1 MKIIVTEEQIK
12 EIIKNVY
19 DKNVFEQTIPKNVSY
34 STTRFHV
41 LSKTLSSKKLE
52 IPNREQ
58 FTSHQSGK
66 GGATKYW
73 ASIDEMKGN
82 KLTYKVIY
90 WCNGSN
96 AGKFWGSMTSDP
108 KDWYYDDTRI
118 LSGYLSKNVCN
129 KAYGDQY
136 RAKNAKKWTKVND
149 KNKKIADQK
158 KEEEYLRLNSP
169 YVDATGKKVRYWNS
183 TEFKKNYNF
192 LKGQGLV
199 VDGVPNPQSPN
210 QHFNLCA
217 LYSIKYLTDY
227 QLNRLGWRNTE
238 CLQIGLASL
247 GNVKM
252 VKKKLNSYGISI
264 TSSLNDKE
272 SPIWSE
278 ITGKVKPLYA
288 NFVLSDFY
296 FQWGKLVN
304 DINANPNSN
313 NTVYFPDGVLN
324 FMNAFYGTTNASQ
337 LKNVYDKVRPSCVGG
352 GLTAEEGHKVIEGLQ
367 IASMFV
373 PVIGPFLA
381 AGLGVADSA
390 IYFSQGKKGAAGL
403 VLALSVIPF
412 AAEIPALKTVG
423 KAVFESIA
431 LKTVQKIPFNVEEL
445 NVVKLLNAHK
455 AEVKVA
461 TEEWIAKQSSNKTV
475 QEFIKIAKTKGED
488 AIKDQIEKKTGIK
501 LKYIPT
507 SNAALGKLASSEA
520 KSGAKELAKDVATKV
535 AKSVDA
541 PTTPTTYKS

>member
-12 EIIKNVY
+12 EIINNVY
-19 DKNVFEQTIPKNVSY
+19 GDILSEQTIPINVSY
-34 STTRFHV
+34 NTTRFHV

-52 IPNREQ
+52 IPNRQ
-58 FTSHQSGK
+58 RFTSHQSGK

-136 RAKNAKKWTKVND
+136 RAKNAKKWTKIND

-158 KEEEYLRLNSP
+158 KEEEFLKNNSP

-183 TEFKKNYNF
+183 TEFKKNYDF
-192 LKGQGLV
+192 FKSQGLV
-199 VDGVPNPQSPN
+199 VDGVPSPQSPN

-217 LYSIKYLTDY
+217 LFSIKFLTDY

-238 CLQIGLASL
+238 CLQIGLGSL

-252 VKKKLNSYGISI
+252 LSKKLPSYGISI
-264 TSSLNDKE
+264 TSSLNDKD
-272 SPIWSE
+272 SPIWTH
-278 ITGKVKPLYA
+278 ITGKVNPLYA

-304 DINANPNSN
+304 DINANPNTT
-313 NTVYFPDGVLN
+313 NTGYFPDGVYN

-337 LKNVYDKVRPSCVGG
+337 IKGTYDKVRPSCIGG
-352 GLTAEEGHKVIEGLQ
+352 GLTAEEGHTVIEALQ
-367 IASMFV
+367 IASLFV
-373 PVIGPFLA
+373 PFVGPFLA
-381 AGLGVADSA
+381 AGLGIADSA
-390 IYFSQGKKGAAGL
+390 IYYSEGKKGAAGL

-412 AAEIPALKTVG
+412 AAEIPGLKNVGTTVF
-423 KAVFESIA
+423 KSIA
-431 LKTVQKIPFNVEEL
+431 NKTIKRIPFNPEEL
-445 NVVKLLNAHK
+445 KVVQYINGHK
-455 AEVKVA
+455 AEFKKV
-461 TEEWIAKQSSNKTV
+461 TEDWIAKQSSNKTV
-475 QEFIKIAKTKGED
+475 QEFMTIAKNKGED

-507 SNAALGKLASSEA
+507 TSKEVGKLA
-520 KSGAKELAKDVATKV
+520 KSQVKAQVKNLATNVATTIDKPV
-535 AKSVDA
+535 VNKG
-541 PTTPTTYKS
+541 